1 MSDTERLRGV
11 EPWCV
16 ESEGG
21 MTRRR
26 GLVCVRRV
34 AVAELARDFGSLSAR
49 GDVQTIM
56 YVE

>member
-49 GDVQTIM
+49 GELET
-56 YVE
+56 Y